1 MIEIR
6 ESRPSDAADLL
17 RIWRDAVD
25 SSHDFLTPG
34 DRAAIEPLVADY
46 VASTPLQVACIDGAC
61 VGFMGVSGRKIDS
74 LFIDPRAQGL
84 GVGRQLTARVPLPAE
99 VDVNEQNLKAAAFYR
114 HLGFEVTGRS
124 PRDDQG
130 RPYPL
135 LHMRK
140 R

>member
-1 MIEIR
+1 MPEIR
-6 ESRPSDAADLL
+6 DSRPSDAAELL

-25 SSHDFLTPG
+25 LSHDFLAPD

-46 VASTPLQVACIDGAC
+46 VASTPLQVATANGAIA
-61 VGFMGVSGRKIDS
+61 GFMGVTGQKIDS
-74 LFIDPRAQGL
+74 LFIDPRAQGQ
-84 GVGRQLTARVPLPAE
+84 GVGRALTERVPLPAE
-99 VDVNEQNLKAAAFYR
+99 VDVNEQNAKAVAFYR

-124 PRDDQG
+124 PLDDQG

-140 R
+140 A